1 MTFLFAIQKMPL
13 ANALSILQS
22 VPLAVCMAGAIF
34 LGERVGWRRWIAI
47 VLGFG
52 GVLVIIDPSSSD
64 FNLYT
69 FLVLITVIFASAR
82 DVLTRSLSADV
93 PSLLVAILTAIPTC
107 AVAGFL
113 ALFLGWKEA
122 PRSDYVILIEASLL
136 ISFGYLFSVMAMRQ
150 GEISFV
156 SPFRFTAMIWA
167 IGFGFLFFGELP
179 NLQIYFG
186 TLLVISTGIYT
197 FRGEYLKNKT
207 SLGNHES

>member
-1 MTFLFAIQKMPL
+1 
-13 ANALSILQS
+13 
-22 VPLAVCMAGAIF
+22 
-34 LGERVGWRRWIAI
+34 
-47 VLGFG
+47 
-52 GVLVIIDPSSSD
+52 
-64 FNLYT
+64 
-69 FLVLITVIFASAR
+69 
-82 DVLTRSLSADV
+82 
-93 PSLLVAILTAIPTC
+93 VAILTAIPTC

-113 ALFLGWKEA
+113 TLFFGWKEA

-197 FRGEYLKNKT
+197 FRREYLKNKT